1 MIIVSSLT
9 TPSWRVWLGRI
20 IVVFAFLGLIG
31 INLGVYTYYID
42 YYVTG
47 ILVLIGI
54 NIILATSLNLVNGLT
69 GQFSLGH
76 AGFMAVGA
84 YTSALVSIKLG
95 WPFLV
100 SLLLGAA
107 VAALFGIVIGLPTLR
122 LRGDYLAIATLGFG
136 EIIRVVIL
144 NLPFTGGPRGLPG
157 IPPKTNFF
165 WVEAFAF
172 FTLIV
177 LRNIKRSSYGRAL
190 VSIREDEIASEAMGI
205 NTTFYKVL
213 AFTIGAAFAGIAG
226 GLFAHFQM
234 FIDPKSF
241 AFSKS
246 IEILVMVVLGGSG
259 SLTGSVVAAA
269 ILTILPEALRFAA
282 QYRMVI
288 YALLLIVM
296 MPFRPQ
302 GILGSR
308 EFGDLLPT
316 GVGLS
321 KTVMAYRKE
330 AVSGGG
336 SNGTARG

>member
-1 MIIVSSLT
+1 MIDVSSST
-9 TPSWRVWLGRI
+9 VSVPAWRVWLGRVLAVL
-20 IVVFAFLGLIG
+20 VVLGLIG
-31 INLGVYTYYID
+31 LNVGVYTYAID
-42 YYVTG
+42 FYVTG
-47 ILVLIGI
+47 ILILIGI
-54 NIILATSLNLVNGLT
+54 NIILASSLNLVNGLT

-100 SLLLGAA
+100 SLLCGAIA
-107 VAALFGIVIGLPTLR
+107 AALCGVLIGMPTLR

-136 EIIRVVIL
+136 EIIRVIIL
-144 NLPFTGGPRGLPG
+144 NLSITGGPRGLPG

-165 WVEAFAF
+165 WIEAFVIL
-172 FTLIV
+172 TLVI

-190 VSIREDEIASEAMGI
+190 VSVREDEIASEAMGI
-205 NTTFYKVL
+205 NTTLYKVL

-246 IEILVMVVLGGSG
+246 IEILVMVVLGGLG
-259 SLTGSVVAAA
+259 SLTGSMVAAA
-269 ILTILPEALRFAA
+269 ILTILPEALRFAS
-282 QYRMVI
+282 QYRMVL
-288 YALLLIVM
+288 YALLLIGL

-308 EFGDLLPT
+308 EITELLPLPSALPKRT
-316 GVGLS
+316 GGNRQGS
-321 KTVMAYRKE
+321 
-330 AVSGGG
+330 VSGGG
-336 SNGTARG
+336 R